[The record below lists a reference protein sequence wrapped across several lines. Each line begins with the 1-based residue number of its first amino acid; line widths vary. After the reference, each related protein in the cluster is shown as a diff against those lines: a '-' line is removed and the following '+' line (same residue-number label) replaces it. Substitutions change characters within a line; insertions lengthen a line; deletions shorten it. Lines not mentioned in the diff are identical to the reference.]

1 MKKKLFVGIFVL
13 LLAVMATASCI
24 TFTRAQE
31 AYAVTET
38 VYIESEADFLSFV
51 SDCKQDATKLQRI
64 TYGKRYVLCTDIYLT
79 RYNDLNGVGS
89 VELYFNGEFDG
100 NGHAIVGY
108 KGSRAFFARITPS
121 ATVTN
126 VSFIGAEI
134 TVTQEDAIIATE
146 NLGTISGITVTG
158 KAVGNAVSGICAYNY
173 GAICDS
179 VVMVELVD
187 EEGSTPEYASAI
199 ALSNTAN
206 AVKRIEDDYS
216 SYVGAY
222 SIVNTRH
229 PSSDGYVAVL
239 EKDED
244 YVEPAE
250 DLIADGKI
258 ENYTELLWYMY
269 AYAYAQTNQTTL
281 PTASQMCYI
290 NLYNAE
296 IGALEST
303 FNAVIADNK
312 NYNKNYCGYYNATA
326 VLDDDYIANYSNCQ
340 LTTVPTASSD
350 LEGSGT
356 KAQPY
361 LVYGIGDL
369 VALAD
374 KTEFSYVSLMCDID
388 LAVSGDDFYKPSD
401 EVAFLPAFNGVFDG
415 NGHSISGIVNSS
427 LFGTIS
433 TTSTVKNLTVI
444 GKSAGALVA
453 NTLLGTAQSIATYG
467 TAPYAFGSAS
477 GTITR
482 CDISVG
488 GAVAGELLKGANVTY
503 TRNKGEE
510 FVLSSEENVTLKNV
524 QNVSSTSKSVF
535 NASAQN
541 SVSYDSTGNP
551 TYTADTDSYSLVKA
565 EAIGATHTVSDGW
578 KFGQE
583 TSWGFIKNGEADD
596 LPVLVFPYDNVSY
609 KKISVFDDGAD
620 AEGTYGAIQSSNSFT
635 VSSGSGEAVSKD
647 YVESLIIDGADDLNG
662 SYIDS
667 LPLSVKKALIADNV
681 EIGWLL
687 SSGKAHT
694 AGSFDYG
701 KGDREIEIYLETSYY
716 YIGGKLVVDSD
727 NTCTVT
733 YDCIRYGVDSAY
745 LVGKFGFDGLKAVFA
760 DVYGFKLNEN
770 YTHAID
776 FDGVSIELFKE
787 GEAYSGT
794 FVTTPDT
801 YVMRVTVSPTAE
813 YTGAVFEGKYVVTK
827 GEANFDEYEISS
839 TLGGVTAEDAPIYSG
854 NAIKPSF
861 TLSGLRRA
869 GVSYEYSIKSFARTL
884 GGQTEIMDMITDAG
898 VYTLTLTVRLTGYE
912 AYTRTFDFYVGRK
925 EAVVTP
931 SVKSLEVAFGSEHP
945 DVVFNS
951 ETLKDFS
958 GISYSSDYTRFSEP
972 GRYNVSLR
980 VDESKVNPNY
990 VVVNGKDATFTV
1002 VQAEM
1007 DYKNCGFDNVE
1018 AVYDGTAH
1026 SAELDVKGLKM
1037 LSGDTQ
1043 TYTYTVVYKYGENSS
1058 SEPFGFTNVGE
1069 YTSLSVTVT
1078 AEPQNYKPFTMS
1090 GVKIKITPLELVV
1103 SANNVYVN
1111 YNAEPVYTISVA
1123 RADGGD
1129 DLKENYTDNLTLGV
1143 DYNVGSSYQKGQTQ
1157 AGAQITVTAE
1167 IIKEYVGNYRLVRAE
1182 NATLT
1187 VGKRRYVLNVKTEY
1201 EYTGLPV
1208 VLDYNGEEVLAFE
1221 EGYPKY
1227 YYVRGGVVNPMD
1239 GAPQNANDST
1249 LIYRV
1254 EIVTKETSEY
1264 YSCSKTVDFS
1274 INSASVTVGSLM
1286 LYDGSS
1292 VTEFTGAEV
1301 VYNKTGY
1308 RVDIDKSALPSG
1320 ASFIWKYTY
1329 EVYDEISL
1337 TWKAEIVDN
1346 IAPTFVTPIKARN
1359 FTVTA
1364 TDNDGNYNDL
1374 YIELP
1379 NATLTVNPKQLV
1391 LTAPM
1396 DLVYRGADGF
1406 DKEAIAEIVDG
1417 LDFMSEYAP
1426 VRGDNVSYE
1435 IECADRIVL
1444 PGEYTVK
1451 VVSKGPEYE
1460 IEDLKVKIVCAD
1472 ITIEFEGVRT
1482 FEYGTLFNSSEGLPS
1497 FTYTFRNSS
1506 IGEGDHTITMR
1517 VGCASHQ
1524 TSYIAPGEY
1533 SVVSADSIVKEGVEC
1548 VRFTVT
1554 RGEQK
1559 VKVYP
1564 KTVTFNRYNISP
1576 SSLTKDGIADEYVY
1590 GEIGTIYNSVP
1601 RFKVTGIMGNDD
1613 PEIKIVPDREVKHVG
1628 TYTFT
1633 AVANMEIP
1641 GEELDANGNPVGVK
1655 CYRVKED
1662 IASFT
1667 TVVKPKE
1674 ILYSIAECRLYA
1686 DEDLPSV
1693 FTAEYE
1699 GADGAKEEF
1708 TVVDYVKGAEGAFKI
1723 TLNLYNVENGIKYN
1737 DYTVIKRNAD
1747 VEELV
1752 VVLRE
1757 FSQDLVALDTE
1768 ATYSGH
1774 PVEVSVAGL
1783 PEGAEVSQNIY
1794 PVNAGRYSVTVTV
1807 AKSGFKTVTFD
1818 VTVIISRATPYITQ
1832 DEVNVEYVSKHVLG
1846 ENDVVY
1852 ARAEFNGVAVVGKFT
1867 YTETFPKQT
1876 QMYGTYTYKIDFT
1889 PNDTVNFNSVKN
1901 IGYTMTS
1908 YVNKEEV
1915 SIDVGDTLGD
1925 VLTGVGEVKVGSL
1938 IPEKYRG
1945 AVQLYVNGDL
1955 VGEEYTFTETE
1966 ENVLLEL
1973 RLDNEV
1979 LYSQVI
1985 NVKITTGGTVVRPSE
2000 PTIDNRPS
2008 ATDTNFSVVDE
2019 EKTRMWIIIG
2029 SVTGGVV
2036 VVGGVIAIVIVVL
2049 KRKGKLG
2056 GNK

>member
-31 AYAVTET
+31 AYAITET

-51 SDCKQDATKLQRI
+51 SDCKQDATKLQRV
-64 TYGKRYVLCTDIYLT
+64 TYGKRYILCTDIYLT
-79 RYNDLNGVGS
+79 RYNDPNGVG
-89 VELYFNGEFDG
+89 VAELFFNGEFDG

-121 ATVTN
+121 ATVKN
-126 VSFIGAEI
+126 VSFIGTEI
-134 TVTQEDAIIATE
+134 TVTQEDGIVATE

-158 KAVGNAVSGICAYNY
+158 KAVGDAVAGICAYNY
-173 GAICDS
+173 GTISDS
-179 VVMVELVD
+179 VVMVELES
-187 EEGSTPEYASAI
+187 EEGNAPEYAAAI
-199 ALSNTAN
+199 ALSNTSRAIE
-206 AVKRIEDDYS
+206 RIEDDYS
-216 SYVGAY
+216 NYVGVY
-222 SIVNTRH
+222 SIENTRH
-229 PSSDGYVAVL
+229 PSSDGYESVL
-239 EKDED
+239 EKDDD

-258 ENYTELLWYMY
+258 ESYTELLWYMH

-296 IGALEST
+296 IGALKST
-303 FNAVIADNK
+303 FNDVIADDRNF
-312 NYNKNYCGYYNATA
+312 NKNYCGYYNATA
-326 VLDDDYIANYSNCQ
+326 VIGDDYISNYSNCQ
-340 LTTVPTASSD
+340 LTTVPIASAD

-361 LVYGIGDL
+361 LVYDIGDL

-374 KTEFSYVSLMCDID
+374 KTEFAYVSLMCDID

-401 EVAFLPAFNGVFDG
+401 ENAFIPAFNGIFDG
-415 NGHSISGIVNSS
+415 NGHSISGIVDCS
-427 LFGTIS
+427 LFGSITAES
-433 TTSTVKNLTVI
+433 AVKNVTVI
-444 GKSAGALVA
+444 GKSSGALFIQTCNGTVKNVA
-453 NTLLGTAQSIATYG
+453 VYG
-467 TAPYAFGSAS
+467 KAPYAFGSAS

-482 CDISVG
+482 CDISVD
-488 GAVAGELLKGANVTY
+488 GAVAGELLNGATITY
-503 TRNKGEE
+503 TRNRGEE
-510 FVLSSEENVTLKNV
+510 FVLSSEEKVTVKNV
-524 QNVSSTSKSVF
+524 QNVSDTSKSVF
-535 NASAQN
+535 NANAVN
-541 SVSYDSTGNP
+541 SVSYDSTGIP
-551 TYTADTDSYSLVKA
+551 TYTADTNSYSLVKA
-565 EAIGATHTVSDGW
+565 EATGATHTVSDGW
-578 KFGQE
+578 KFGYE
-583 TSWGFIKNGEADD
+583 TSWGFIKNGKTDD
-596 LPVLVFPYDNVSY
+596 IPALVFPYDNVSY
-609 KKISVFDDGAD
+609 KMISVFDNGAD
-620 AEGTYGAIQSSNSFT
+620 AEGTYGAIQSSNSFI
-635 VSSGSGEAVSKD
+635 VSSGSSEAVSKD
-647 YVESLIIDGADDLNG
+647 YIENLIIEGADDLNG
-662 SYIDS
+662 SYLDG
-667 LPLSVKKALIADNV
+667 LPLSVRKALVADNV
-681 EIGWLL
+681 KIGWIL
-687 SSGKAHT
+687 SNGKEHT
-694 AGSFDYG
+694 ADGFDYG
-701 KGDREIEIYLETSYY
+701 KGDRKIEIYLETSYY
-716 YIGGKLVVDSD
+716 YIGGELVVDSD
-727 NTCTVT
+727 NVCTVT

-760 DVYGFKLNEN
+760 DVYGFELDEN
-770 YTHAID
+770 YSHAID
-776 FDGVSIELFKE
+776 FDGVSIEFFKDDE
-787 GEAYSGT
+787 VYSST

-801 YVMRVTVSPTAE
+801 YVMRVTVSPTAD
-813 YTGAVFEGKYVVTK
+813 YTGAVFEGKYVVSK

-839 TLGGVTAEDAPIYSG
+839 SLGGITSDDAPIYNG
-854 NAIKPSF
+854 YEIKPSF

-869 GVSYEYSIKSFARTL
+869 GVSYEYNIESFARNL
-884 GGQTEIMDMITDAG
+884 GGQPEIMDMITDAG
-898 VYTLTLTVRLTGYE
+898 VYTLSLTVRLPGYE

-931 SVKSLEVAFGSEHP
+931 SVKSIEVTFGSAHP
-945 DVVFNS
+945 EVIFNS
-951 ETLKDFS
+951 ETLNDFS
-958 GISYSSDYTRFSEP
+958 GIGYTSDYTRFSGP
-972 GRYNVSLR
+972 GRYNVSLS

-1007 DYKNCGFDNVE
+1007 DYKNCGFDSVE
-1018 AVYDGTAH
+1018 TVYDGTAH
-1026 SAELDVKGLKM
+1026 GAILDVKELKT

-1043 TYTYTVVYKYGENSS
+1043 TYTYTIIYKYGENSS
-1058 SEPFGFTNVGE
+1058 SEPFAFTNVGE
-1069 YTSLSVTVT
+1069 YLSLSVTVT
-1078 AEPQNYKPFTMS
+1078 AEPQNYKPFTIS

-1103 SANNVYVN
+1103 SANDVYVN
-1111 YNAEPVYTISVA
+1111 YNAEPVYTISVD
-1123 RADGGD
+1123 RADGGEA
-1129 DLKENYTDNLTLGV
+1129 LAENYADNLTLGV
-1143 DYNVGSSYQKGQTQ
+1143 DYRVGSSYQKGQTQ

-1167 IIKEYVGNYRLVRAE
+1167 IINEYVGNYRLVRAE

-1187 VGKRRYVLNVKTEY
+1187 VGKRRYALNVKTEY

-1221 EGYPKY
+1221 DGYPKY
-1227 YYVRGGVVNPMD
+1227 YYVRGGVVNPME

-1264 YSCSKTVDFS
+1264 YSCSTTVDFS
-1274 INSASVTVGSLM
+1274 IISASVTVGSLM

-1329 EVYDEISL
+1329 EAYDEISL
-1337 TWKAEIVDN
+1337 TWTTESVDN
-1346 IAPTFVTPIKARN
+1346 IAPTFVKPIKVRN

-1379 NATLTVNPKQLV
+1379 NATLIVNPKKLV
-1391 LTAPM
+1391 LSAPT

-1406 DKEAIAEIVDG
+1406 DKEAISEIVDG
-1417 LDFMSEYAP
+1417 LDFITEYAP
-1426 VRGDNVSYE
+1426 VIGDHVSYE
-1435 IECADRIVL
+1435 IECADSAVL

-1451 VVSKGPEYE
+1451 VVSNGPEYE
-1460 IEDLKVKIVCAD
+1460 IEDVKVKIVCAE
-1472 ITIEFEGVRT
+1472 ITIEFEGIRT

-1506 IGEGDHTITMR
+1506 IGEGDHIITMR
-1517 VGCASHQ
+1517 VGCSKHQ

-1548 VRFTVT
+1548 VRFTVSQ
-1554 RGEQK
+1554 GEQK

-1564 KTVTFNRYNISP
+1564 KTVTFDRYNIS

-1590 GEIGTIYNSVP
+1590 GEISVIYNSVP
-1601 RFKVTGIMGNDD
+1601 RLKVTGIMGNDD

-1655 CYRVKED
+1655 CYRVQED

-1674 ILYSIAECRLYA
+1674 ILYSIAECRMYA

-1699 GADGAKEEF
+1699 GADGATEQF

-1723 TLNLYNVENGIKYN
+1723 TLDLYNVENGIRYN
-1737 DYTVIKRNAD
+1737 DYIAIKRNVGA
-1747 VEELV
+1747 EELV
-1752 VVLRE
+1752 VAQRE
-1757 FSQDLVALDTE
+1757 FSQDLVAIDTE
-1768 ATYSGH
+1768 VTYSGN
-1774 PVEVSVAGL
+1774 PVEVSVVGL
-1783 PEGAEVSQNIY
+1783 PEDAEVSQSLY
-1794 PVNAGRYSVTVTV
+1794 PVNAGRHSVTVTV
-1807 AKSGFKTVTFD
+1807 SKSGFKTVTFD
-1818 VTVIISRATPYITQ
+1818 VIVIIRRATPYITQ
-1832 DEVNVEYVSKHVLG
+1832 DEVHVEYVSKHVLG
-1846 ENDVVY
+1846 EDDVVN
-1852 ARAEFNGVAVVGKFT
+1852 ARAEFNGVAVAGKFT

-1889 PNDTVNFNSVKN
+1889 PDDTVNFNPVKN
-1901 IGYTMTS
+1901 VGYTMTS

-1915 SIDVGDTLGD
+1915 SIDLGDTSSD

-1966 ENVLLEL
+1966 EDILLEL

-1979 LYSQVI
+1979 LYSKVI
-1985 NVKITTGGTVVRPSE
+1985 SIKITTGGTVVRPTE
-2000 PTIDNRPS
+2000 PSVDNRPS
-2008 ATDTNFSVVDE
+2008 ATDTNFAVVDE

-2029 SVTGGVV
+2029 SVVGGVA
-2036 VVGGVIAIVIVVL
+2036 VVGGVVAIVIVVL